1 MRFAALLLPLLL
13 TACGFQLRGADVLPP
28 DVGRLFLAA
37 PAVLRN
43 DVAVFLEGGKTELV
57 DDRTSADVVLSMS
70 NPRYD
75 RRVLSVDPNTGKER
89 EFQLSYTVDVNASSA
104 AGQTILEPN
113 PVTLLRDYVFD
124 PEALIGSSTEEAL
137 LRVEMRRDLVQQVL
151 YQLRAATSN

>member
-37 PAVLRN
+37 PSALRN
-43 DVAVFLEGGKTELV
+43 EVSVFLEGGNTELV
-57 DDRTSADVVLSMS
+57 EDRASADVVLSMTK
-70 NPRYD
+70 PRYD

-89 EFQLSYTVDVNASSA
+89 EFQLSFTVDVSASSA
-104 AGQTILEPN
+104 AGQTILEPK

-124 PEALIGSSTEEAL
+124 PEALIGSNTEEAL
-137 LRVEMRRDLVQQVL
+137 LRVEMRRDLVRQVL
-151 YQLRAATSN
+151 YQLRAATSS